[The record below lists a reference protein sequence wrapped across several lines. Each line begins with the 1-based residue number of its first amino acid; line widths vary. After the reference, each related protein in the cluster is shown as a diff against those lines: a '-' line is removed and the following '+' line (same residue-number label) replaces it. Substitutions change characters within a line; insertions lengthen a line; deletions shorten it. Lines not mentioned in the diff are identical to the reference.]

1 MMQVREA
8 TVEDAEE
15 ACCIL
20 RRSIVE
26 LCVPDHRNDPTFL
39 EKWLSN
45 KTPENVRS
53 WILHPNNRVFVAA
66 ENGVI
71 VGVGA
76 VTEQGELTL
85 NYVSPETRF
94 KGVSKAI
101 LSRIE
106 LEAIALGNA
115 TCALTSTETA
125 RRFYLS
131 AGYVQEAADNR
142 MVKLLSPI
150 APAV

>member
-1 MMQVREA
+1 MQVREA

-15 ACCIL
+15 ACRIL

-26 LCVPDHRNDPTFL
+26 LCAPDHRNDPAFL
-39 EKWLSN
+39 EKWLSS
-45 KTPENVRS
+45 KTPDNVRS
-53 WILHPNNRVFVAA
+53 WILHPNSRVFVAA

-106 LEAIALGNA
+106 LEALALGNA
-115 TCALTSTETA
+115 TCTLTSTETA
-125 RRFYLS
+125 HRFYLS
-131 AGYVQEAADNR
+131 AGYVQAAADNR
-142 MVKLLSPI
+142 MVKRLSPT